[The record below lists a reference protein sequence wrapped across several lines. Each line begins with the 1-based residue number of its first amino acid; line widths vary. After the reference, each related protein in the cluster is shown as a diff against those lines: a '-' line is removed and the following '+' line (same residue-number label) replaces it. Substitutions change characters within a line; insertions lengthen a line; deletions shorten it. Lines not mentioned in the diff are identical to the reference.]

1 MTAYAERQLGV
12 PPGAALFGGLIAAG
26 AVGLMIVQQPI
37 LAFAAVFALALGVA
51 ILARPDLATFA
62 VVFLVYTNAAAVAVK
77 YHGMPYTIGIVI
89 PALLVVPVAF
99 YLYRKRPVIA
109 DLPMATIFVFLFVKL
124 VSTLNAEDK
133 GYAWNEVLPFVLEGV
148 AIYVLVRN
156 AARTVDVMRG
166 LVWAL
171 LLAGVFMSLVV
182 IFQEVTASYSKPYGG
197 FGQVGRDWFIGHSRN
212 PRLSGPIGDPNYFAQ
227 ILLTL
232 VPIGLLRI
240 WGERTMFLRLLAAGA
255 TGMIAFALTLTFSR
269 GAGVAFVVVLAMMTV
284 FRYIRPYQ
292 LVAIVLGI
300 VLLLSFV
307 PAYKERVAT
316 LTSVAGATD
325 NSDSSGADLSVQ
337 SRSTEMK
344 AAGLVFIDHP
354 LLGVGPGSFPLYYQE
369 YAGRVGLEIHETARS
384 GRRAGEE
391 ARRESHSM
399 ILSIAADLGLAG
411 LLSFLAVVGVTFRR
425 LNRSRKRWLTSH
437 PEAAN
442 LATTLMLAMAAYITS
457 GLFLTLAFER
467 YFWLIVA
474 LAGSAAALDVGEE
487 EEKKPVATETTP
499 APQPVRAAVQS
510 QTRRRGR
517 PVGARP
523 RPERRPSPRVEPIPQ
538 RPRPAAQ
545 PDAPIL
551 PPPEAVPPPAVAPEL
566 LPVPRV
572 PVFVE
577 IDLEV
582 TLSEAATGTL
592 RLVEFPRSMP
602 CHKCFGGGSVQGRP
616 CEACEGVGRVVE
628 PTLVRVLVPPRAEEG
643 QRIAIANPVPI
654 NAAGPVGHAVVR
666 VQIPR
671 LDRIVRYAASAGLLG
686 SLGFLAFLFFFA

>member
-1 MTAYAERQLGV
+1 MTAYAERQFGV
-12 PPGAALFGGLIAAG
+12 PPGTALFGGLIAA
-26 AVGLMIVQQPI
+26 AALGLMIVQQPF
-37 LAFAAVFALALGVA
+37 LGFAAVFAVVLGVA
-51 ILARPDLATFA
+51 VLAWPDLATFA

-77 YHGMPYTIGIVI
+77 FHGMPYTIGVVI

-109 DLPMATIFVFLFVKL
+109 DLPMATIFVFLLVKL

-156 AARTVDVMRG
+156 AARTVDVLRA

-182 IFQEVTASYSKPYGG
+182 IFQEITASYSRPYGG
-197 FGQVGRDWFIGHSRN
+197 FGQVGRDWFIGHSKN

-232 VPIGLLRI
+232 VPVGLLRI
-240 WGERTMFLRLLAAGA
+240 WGERTVFLRLLAAGA
-255 TGMIAFALTLTFSR
+255 TGVIVFALTLTFSR

-284 FRYIRPYQ
+284 FRYIRLYQ
-292 LVAIVLGI
+292 LVTIVGGI

-316 LTSVAGATD
+316 LTSVVGATD
-325 NSDSSGADLSVQ
+325 TSDSAGADQSVQ
-337 SRSTEMK
+337 SRSTEMR
-344 AAGLVFIDHP
+344 AAGLVFFDHP

-369 YAGRVGLEIHETARS
+369 YARRVGLEIHETARS

-391 ARRESHSM
+391 ARRESHST
-399 ILSIAADLGLAG
+399 ILSIAADLGVAG
-411 LLSFLAVVGVTFRR
+411 LLSFLAIVGVTFRR
-425 LNRSRKRWLTSH
+425 LNRARKRWLTVH

-442 LATTLMLAMAAYITS
+442 LATTLMLAMAAYLTC

-474 LAGSAAALDVGEE
+474 LAGSAAALDVGKED
-487 EEKKPVATETTP
+487 EKAVTSETAP

-510 QTRRRGR
+510 RTRRRAQI
-517 PVGARP
+517 VRP
-523 RPERRPSPRVEPIPQ
+523 RPVRRPRPRVEPMPP
-538 RPRPAAQ
+538 RPRAAPQ
-545 PDAPIL
+545 PEAPIS
-551 PPPEAVPPPAVAPEL
+551 
-566 LPVPRV
+566 PVPRRPAPV
-572 PVFVE
+572 PVE
-577 IDLEV
+577 IDLDV
-582 TLSEAATGTL
+582 PLSEAATGVI
-592 RLVEFPRSMP
+592 RVVEFPRAVP
-602 CHKCFGGGSVQGRP
+602 CHECSGAGATRGMP

-628 PTLVRVLVPPRAEEG
+628 PTVARVFVPPRVEEG
-643 QRIAIANPVPI
+643 QRIPIADPTPTSG
-654 NAAGPVGHAVVR
+654 AGPLGHAVVR
-666 VQIPR
+666 LQIPR
-671 LDRIVRYAASAGLLG
+671 RDRIIRYGASAGLFG
-686 SLGFLAFLFFFA
+686 SLGFLAFLYFFA